1 MKAEA
6 PLIVNDMLA
15 SESKS
20 FYTIKEG
27 LLISTI
33 SQLKHRQNSGQDS
46 FIILNNIRESKSV
59 E

>member
-1 MKAEA
+1 MKAEGLA
-6 PLIVNDMLA
+6 PADWVNDMLA

-33 SQLKHRQNSGQDS
+33 SQLKHRQKFLDKIHSL
-46 FIILNNIRESKSV
+46 F
-59 E
+59 